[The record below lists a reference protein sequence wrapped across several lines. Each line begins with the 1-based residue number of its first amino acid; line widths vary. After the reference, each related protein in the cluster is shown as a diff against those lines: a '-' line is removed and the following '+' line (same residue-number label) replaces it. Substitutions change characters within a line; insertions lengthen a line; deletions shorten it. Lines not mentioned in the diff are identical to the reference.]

1 MAKEGQ
7 ILPSL
12 LQEAAGASDPPQ
24 ELGWFPNAPQRTKTG
39 TGGLFGYKFV

>member
-12 LQEAAGASDPPQ
+12 LQEAAEASDPPK
-24 ELGWFPNAPQRTKTG
+24 ESGWFPNAPQRTETE